1 MENFCK
7 ENLKLSSKKWVLASC
22 YPKFRR
28 NLCLRSTNAD
38 LYHYAGN
45 NPVRYIDPT
54 GKFDFRQFCFSAL
67 KTVCGGA
74 EVLTGATATG
84 ISGGLSGYLIVD
96 GFVNIYD
103 GFMGMTEAILDE
115 EYTCIVPKLI
125 TNTLESIGVDEN
137 NAKKIGDSVGVVK
150 GAVDIFVTGKA
161 NLSSSYADTVRSLK
175 TVDTIITSSNVIL
188 ELESTENT
196 LHNDFL
202 DPKNMENNK

>member
-1 MENFCK
+1 M
-7 ENLKLSSKKWVLASC
+7 
-22 YPKFRR
+22 
-28 NLCLRSTNAD
+28 
-38 LYHYAGN
+38 
-45 NPVRYIDPT
+45 
-54 GKFDFRQFCFSAL
+54 
-67 KTVCGGA
+67 
-74 EVLTGATATG
+74 TGATATG